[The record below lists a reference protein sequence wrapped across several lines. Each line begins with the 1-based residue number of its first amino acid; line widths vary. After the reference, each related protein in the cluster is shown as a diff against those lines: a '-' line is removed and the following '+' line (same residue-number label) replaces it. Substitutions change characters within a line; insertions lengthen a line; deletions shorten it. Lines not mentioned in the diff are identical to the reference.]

1 MDSRIRIH
9 TKMSWIR
16 NTAVNVGT
24 YVDSNDA
31 GEEGHEG
38 ALLQL
43 VAEDGRV
50 GATGGTHRQPRS
62 RVSHRDGNARLG
74 TALTIQQ
81 NMCSK

>member
-1 MDSRIRIH
+1 MTKIARSGSISQRHDGFADPDPHQNVMDSEH
-9 TKMSWIR
+9 CCEC
-16 NTAVNVGT
+16 T

-50 GATGGTHRQPRS
+50 
-62 RVSHRDGNARLG
+62 
-74 TALTIQQ
+74 
-81 NMCSK
+81 